1 MNNHK
6 KTAVI
11 IAAAGSGTRMGGGIL
26 KQYIKIEGVPLA
38 VRASRAFLQ
47 QEDVDCL
54 VYVAEE
60 GAGVSREVFGF
71 PGKDVR
77 ICTGGSRRQD
87 SVQSG
92 LRCLDDDVELV
103 LVHDGARPFVDSGV
117 IRRVL
122 DGLAFA
128 DAVIPCVQPV
138 STIRTKEKTLD
149 RSALYE
155 VQTPQGFRK
164 SVLEQ
169 GFAQAQE
176 QNLTVTDEASLMELL
191 GAPVHIVEGSRANIK
206 VTTREDLPMKMRS
219 GIGFDAHRLVAGREL
234 WLGCVRIPFEKGL
247 QGHSDA
253 DVLAHAVADALLG
266 AAALGDIGFHFP
278 DSDERLFGLS
288 GAELLARTASILRDA
303 GFTISSVDATL
314 SCEQPKI
321 SPYRQEMCARM
332 ACALGIAEADVSVKA
347 TTQEGMGF
355 VGAGEGLSAMAVAV
369 VCESDR

>member
-26 KQYIKIEGVPLA
+26 KQYIDIGGVPLA
-38 VRASRAFLQ
+38 IRASRAFLQ
-47 QEDVDCL
+47 HEDIDCL

-60 GAGVSREVFGF
+60 GAGVSRGVFGF
-71 PGKDVR
+71 SGKDVR
-77 ICTGGSRRQD
+77 ICTGGPRRQD

-122 DGLAFA
+122 DGLTLA
-128 DAVIPCVQPV
+128 DAVIPCVQPI
-138 STIRTKEKTLD
+138 STIRTKGKTLD

-164 SVLEQ
+164 PVLEQ

-176 QNLTVTDEASLMELL
+176 QSLTVTDEASLMELL
-191 GAPVHIVEGSRANIK
+191 GVEVHIVEGSRANIK

-288 GAELLARTASILRDA
+288 GAELLTRTASILRDA

-369 VCESDR
+369 VCEPDR